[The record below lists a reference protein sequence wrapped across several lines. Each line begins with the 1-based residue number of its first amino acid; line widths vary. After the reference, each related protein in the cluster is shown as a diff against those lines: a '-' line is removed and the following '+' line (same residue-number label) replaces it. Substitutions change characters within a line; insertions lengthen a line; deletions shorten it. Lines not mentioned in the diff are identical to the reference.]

1 MAAVIVANSSGE
13 SYMKFGNNNFIFCNY
28 CASNINTKKSPM
40 VCDNNTCVHYNE
52 VVDKN
57 GDLKNV

>member
-1 MAAVIVANSSGE
+1 
-13 SYMKFGNNNFIFCNY
+13 MKFGNNNFIFCNY
-28 CASNINTKKSPM
+28 CASSINTKKSPM

>member
-1 MAAVIVANSSGE
+1 
-13 SYMKFGNNNFIFCNY
+13 MKIQNYPFIFCNY
-28 CASNINTKKSPM
+28 CAKSINTDKSPL
-40 VCDNNTCVHYNE
+40 VCDNEDCIHYDE

>member
-1 MAAVIVANSSGE
+1 
-13 SYMKFGNNNFIFCNY
+13 
-28 CASNINTKKSPM
+28 M

-57 GDLKNV
+57 GDLKNVSCVVSSDPTKLKAPIKLLSKEWLINPTISSACTQGK